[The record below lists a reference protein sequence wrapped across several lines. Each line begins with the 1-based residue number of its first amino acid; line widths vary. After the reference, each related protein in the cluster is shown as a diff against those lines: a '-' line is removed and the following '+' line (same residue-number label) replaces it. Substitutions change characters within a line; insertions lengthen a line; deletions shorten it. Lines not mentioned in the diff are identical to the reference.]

1 MTRISMARM
10 VLCAGI
16 IYAGAVAE
24 AGAAASPPQTACFNA
39 CEQAQT
45 ACSQRAL
52 QAPPA
57 QRTVKDINII
67 KACSRT
73 EEKCDHRCRAIK

>member
-1 MTRISMARM
+1 MTRRISVAGTF
-10 VLCAGI
+10 LGAGI
-16 IYAGAVAE
+16 IYAGAVA
-24 AGAAASPPQTACFNA
+24 AGAAASPAQTACFNT

-73 EEKCDHRCRAIK
+73 EEKCDHRCRALK